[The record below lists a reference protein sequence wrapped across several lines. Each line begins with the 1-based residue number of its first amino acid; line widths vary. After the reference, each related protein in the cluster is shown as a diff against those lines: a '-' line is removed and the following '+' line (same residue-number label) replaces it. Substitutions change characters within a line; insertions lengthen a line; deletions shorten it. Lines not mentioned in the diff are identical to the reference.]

1 MSFQSRA
8 VGVGSDEDTGATV
21 GSSGIGS
28 SYNEPSR
35 VIPERGKV
43 PKDIGKSQREVSG
56 DVLQDDESRSQ
67 RANGGGNVG
76 PEVSLIG
83 LSLPLSCVGERLA
96 GVAAGEDVH
105 GLDLRPV
112 DDGDVA
118 EVRHAGVVRGE
129 DRAGGGLDLGVPRE
143 ARRKHL
149 RETHSETLVTAEQTP
164 DGVGHGQLRSCS
176 RCQSDRRSA
185 SVSDALVPQVLHT
198 RTCRAIE

>member
-1 MSFQSRA
+1 MSTTVGVGRRWCSARDSVSSSSGLCAAAAIEVSFQSRA
-8 VGVGSDEDTGATV
+8 VWVGSDEDAGATV

-28 SYNEPSR
+28 SYNEPAR

-96 GVAAGEDVH
+96 RVGS
-105 GLDLRPV
+105 
-112 DDGDVA
+112 
-118 EVRHAGVVRGE
+118 
-129 DRAGGGLDLGVPRE
+129 PR
-143 ARRKHL
+143 
-149 RETHSETLVTAEQTP
+149 
-164 DGVGHGQLRSCS
+164 
-176 RCQSDRRSA
+176 
-185 SVSDALVPQVLHT
+185 
-198 RTCRAIE
+198 